1 VNANDILSA
10 LPLRAGHFLLES
22 GYHSNLW
29 VTLDSLFVDPER
41 VAPLVTALAE
51 KLRPYDV
58 TAVCGP
64 MVGGAFLALMMARE
78 LGKRFY
84 FTNLRPASVPG
95 LFEAEY
101 VLPPELRRMVIGERV
116 ALVDDAISAGSSVRA
131 TKSALD
137 QARASTVVGAAL
149 ITFGETG
156 KDYFKQQGIPVESLD
171 HRELAMWQPDDCP
184 LCRAGEPFVRPE

>member
-1 VNANDILSA
+1 MSANTILSI
-10 LPLRAGHFLLES
+10 LPAHAGHFLLES

-29 VTLDSLFVDPER
+29 VTLDTLFVDVNK

-64 MVGGAFLALMMARE
+64 MVGGAFLGLAMARE

-84 FTNLRPASVPG
+84 FTTPRPASADG
-95 LFEAEY
+95 LFKMEY
-101 VLPPELRRMVIGERV
+101 ALPLDLHRMVEGERV

-131 TKSALD
+131 TKSSLD
-137 QARASTVVGAAL
+137 HAGASTVVVAAL
-149 ITFGETG
+149 MTFGDTG
-156 KDYFKQQGIPVESLD
+156 KDYFKKQGIPVEALD
-171 HRELAMWQPDDCP
+171 HREFAMWKPEECP
-184 LCRAGEPFVRPE
+184 LCRSGEPFVRP